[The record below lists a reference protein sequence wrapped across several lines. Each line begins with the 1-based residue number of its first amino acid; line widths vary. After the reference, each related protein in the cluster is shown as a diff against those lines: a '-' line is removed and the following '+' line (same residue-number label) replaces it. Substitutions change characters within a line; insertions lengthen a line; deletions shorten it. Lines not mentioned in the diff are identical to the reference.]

1 MANIGKSISIKGDLT
16 GNEDLVIEGKVE
28 GKVELP
34 NNQLTVGANGVVKAE
49 ISAKTVVVIGRVAGN
64 VKGSERIEIQA
75 TGIVEGDVA
84 APRLVVAEGAVV
96 NGSIQMTKQTGAA
109 AGTSAAGLPPRGA
122 QGRLAASVAP
132 LARRARNARTLP
144 RRRAH
149 VATPLE
155 VEEHRRRDVDRR
167 ERPDHDSDRH
177 GDRERAHDRPSHEQ
191 QRHAR
196 QERRADRQDRAR
208 EGLVDAAIQHVD
220 HVELRVQRTC
230 SRGCGRR

>member
-1 MANIGKSISIKGDLT
+1 MSLFGGKGKDDEPRATAPPGIPPTQHAARPDRGSERKPTAPIGKGEDMANIGKSISIKGDLT

-49 ISAKTVVVIGRVAGN
+49 VSAKSVVVIGRVAGN

-109 AGTSAAGLPPRGA
+109 GAAPVP
-122 QGRLAASVAP
+122 AA
-132 LARRARNARTLP
+132 
-144 RRRAH
+144 
-149 VATPLE
+149 E
-155 VEEHRRRDVDRR
+155 VRKV
-167 ERPDHDSDRH
+167 
-177 GDRERAHDRPSHEQ
+177 G
-191 QRHAR
+191 
-196 QERRADRQDRAR
+196 
-208 EGLVDAAIQHVD
+208 
-220 HVELRVQRTC
+220 
-230 SRGCGRR
+230 

>member
-1 MANIGKSISIKGDLT
+1 MSLFSGKGKEDEPKAPAASGFPPAPYATRPDRGSERNQPAPTGKGDGMANIGKSISIKGDLT

-49 ISAKTVVVIGRVAGN
+49 VSAKSVVVIGRVAGN

-109 AGTSAAGLPPRGA
+109 G
-122 QGRLAASVAP
+122 AASAP
-132 LARRARNARTLP
+132 AA
-144 RRRAH
+144 
-149 VATPLE
+149 E
-155 VEEHRRRDVDRR
+155 VRKV
-167 ERPDHDSDRH
+167 
-177 GDRERAHDRPSHEQ
+177 G
-191 QRHAR
+191 
-196 QERRADRQDRAR
+196 
-208 EGLVDAAIQHVD
+208 
-220 HVELRVQRTC
+220 
-230 SRGCGRR
+230 